1 MDQNQLI
8 INELG
13 LQVANLSVELAV
25 AKANE
30 QILKQRLSELT
41 AATGGDSDG

>member
-30 QILKQRLSELT
+30 QILKQRLAELT
-41 AATGGDSDG
+41 AAAGGDSDG

>member
-25 AKANE
+25 SKANE
-30 QILKQRLSELT
+30 QILKQRLAELSAT
-41 AATGGDSDG
+41 TGGDSDG

>member
-13 LQVANLSVELAV
+13 LRVANLSVELAV
-25 AKANE
+25 SKANE
-30 QILKQRLSELT
+30 QILKQRLAELSD
-41 AATGGDSDG
+41 AAGGDSDG